1 MRSFAAAIVLVVL
14 SSAHVRG
21 SSPPQ
26 AAPQSPPSQATP
38 PVQPDLAAGKVV
50 FEGHCAFCHGMDGG
64 GGRGPSL
71 RRSKLAHAAGEEALK
86 SVIENGIQPDMPE
99 AWYLSPEEILGR
111 CRAGSQL
118 RKVPPEALPGDPARG
133 KAVYARSGCSSKV
146 LDYKLGY
153 SMTMAALAIEGKIIV
168 GVSGGEAGI
177 RGFIDAY
184 DAKTGAQAWR
194 FWTTP
199 GPDWNGDVRPGDN
212 LYTCSF
218 VAVDAATGKLCWY
231 FQFSPHDT
239 HDWDATHAPM
249 LFDAQVRDTKRK
261 LIAVANRNAFYYVLD
276 RATGEFI
283 AGKPYAKQ
291 NLGFGATPRAAR
303 FPRRIPNLPKK
314 ELSSGPT

>member
-50 FEGHCAFCHGMDGG
+50 FEATALFVTEWTAAVAAARLFAGPSSLMLPARKRSSPSLKTAFSRTCRRPGI
-64 GGRGPSL
+64 SL
-71 RRSKLAHAAGEEALK
+71 RRKSSGVAAQVRSFG
-86 SVIENGIQPDMPE
+86 
-99 AWYLSPEEILGR
+99 
-111 CRAGSQL
+111 
-118 RKVPPEALPGDPARG
+118 KVPPEALPGDPARG